1 MKQMKLP
8 PPGSDAAIAMSCSC
22 PVLDNAHGHGY
33 MGQQGIYV
41 FSGNCP
47 LHVIGTQVDITADP
61 NDDNDLNEPL
71 GAAACNLDGEC
82 ESCQ

>member
-8 PPGSDAAIAMSCSC
+8 PPGSPEAISQGCVCAIR
-22 PVLDNAHGHGY
+22 DNAHGHGY
-33 MGQQGIYV
+33 MGQQGIYWIRKD
-41 FSGNCP
+41 CP
-47 LHVIGTQVDITADP
+47 LHIEGSEIDILADP

-71 GAAACNLDGEC
+71 GTAACNLDGDC

>member
-1 MKQMKLP
+1 
-8 PPGSDAAIAMSCSC
+8 MSCSC

-41 FSGNCP
+41 YSENCP
-47 LHVIGTQVDITADP
+47 IHGSVIKKTLGKRPDI
-61 NDDNDLNEPL
+61 DDDWNEPL
-71 GAAACNLDGEC
+71 GTPACNLDGEC